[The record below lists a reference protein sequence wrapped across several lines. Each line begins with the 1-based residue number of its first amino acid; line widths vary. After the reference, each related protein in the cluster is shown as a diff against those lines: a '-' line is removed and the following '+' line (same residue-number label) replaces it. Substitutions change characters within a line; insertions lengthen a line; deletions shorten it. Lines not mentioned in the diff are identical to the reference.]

1 MTSEQIL
8 DEVLPGLADE
18 FEAGNQ
24 KGRWFTPSNAEEF
37 EPLRECFAG
46 LVAEDLARSFVTPQP
61 MYIVRLTPAGYRKF
75 KPRIDAL
82 RALRG

>member
-1 MTSEQIL
+1 MTQEQIL
-8 DEVLPGLADE
+8 DEILPGLADE

-24 KGRWFTPSNAEEF
+24 KGRWFTPSNSAEF
-37 EPLRECFAG
+37 EPLRECFAM

-61 MYIVRLTPAGYRKF
+61 MYIVKLTPEGYRKF

-82 RALRG
+82 RSLPR